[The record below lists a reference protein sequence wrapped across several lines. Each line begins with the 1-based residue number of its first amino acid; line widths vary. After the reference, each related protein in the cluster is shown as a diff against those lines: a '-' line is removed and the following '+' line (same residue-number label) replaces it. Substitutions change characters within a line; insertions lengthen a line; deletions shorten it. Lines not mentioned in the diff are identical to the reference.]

1 MKHFILL
8 FAALVL
14 LSISSC
20 NKEGLSR
27 PTSTLITGSWR
38 WVKSVGGIGGVTL
51 TPQSTG
57 YAFTQIYAADSTFKM
72 YKKDTLILSG
82 KFSITQN
89 YKYSAT
95 ETFDL
100 LKINDLNPTAFTIRN
115 DTLYQNDVFISDG
128 FSTVYVRIKPD

>member
-1 MKHFILL
+1 MKYFILL
-8 FAALVL
+8 FAALVFC
-14 LSISSC
+14 SVSSC
-20 NKEGLSR
+20 NKDGLPG
-27 PTSTLITGSWR
+27 PTSTQITGSWR

-51 TPQSTG
+51 TPQSSG
-57 YAFTQIYAADSTFKM
+57 YSFTQVYGADSTFKM
-72 YKKDTLILSG
+72 YKKNSLTLSG
-82 KFSITQN
+82 KFSITRN

-100 LKINDLNPTAFTIRN
+100 LKINNQNPTAFIIRN